1 MAKNVIA
8 RGPSPTWDPSSPAV
22 VKEVDEA
29 TKQTVS
35 LQHVLHPYPDA
46 TGDDWDS
53 TSGPGP
59 LYVIAW
65 RYVSKVAKLLGIP
78 QDWLDDLNG
87 GVDVNSRVQ
96 LRWHPMGPG
105 DPRNSFRIRR
115 RVKGQ
120 ASSDQSIDQSFVL
133 LASLTVGDLVLHYGQ
148 ALRVAGTLERAKARG
163 HFRVRITGVV
173 TTLPPQHPIQAFQD
187 FVPVM
192 EMATWR
198 AGILSSFGIDPSTE
212 PINFGVRLT
221 LLSSKTW
228 NVELRCDVVRPYPD
242 SDVSYRLVGRTTTGS
257 KGPMGQVDPITRIP
271 LTSDLEASLYEQ
283 DPITKFGADKYS
295 TFRPTRNTKILNLAK
310 TPNVQ
315 IGPLP
320 AGSSHQRVLLTDPV
334 KDYVRVTNSPL
345 VESESTLP
353 PDNAKEILK
362 TDLNAS
368 DVRTD
373 TFAAINAYHNARD
386 LFQRLTTFG
395 LVPEDIFKFA
405 SLPLIVRYRSG
416 IEPGPGHDGRLINAQ
431 ARWTPTSA
439 SQSRFLPGSL
449 IVVAAYGDIPVTNG
463 SARILD
469 NGDIRIVQGGTV
481 YEVQGAIVVVRDAAD
496 TQIKTGIAMA
506 VPGGVQ
512 VVVVPGQLE
521 VCFAL
526 GDLQSST
533 REAPLGAPLGVA
545 CDPRWNWHEFSH
557 VLLAAATGEL
567 EFSFAHSAGD
577 ALGAILFDPD
587 SRLAINSYFRGV
599 SFPWVCGPG
608 RRHDR
613 SVKDGWSWT
622 GPLYHQERYFP
633 NGLLSMK
640 KAYWS
645 EQILSS
651 SLFRLYRSLG
661 GDSRKKS
668 GSTTAADVPARRAA
682 SDYTAMLV
690 MRAIQSMGPA
700 SGATFLN
707 VEKFVIA
714 LMEADSA
721 TGTFSTNSS
730 QWALRRVGGVAHKAI
745 RWAFEQQGLYAGAP
759 PSVDIFVDDPR
770 QGGYDPLSMM
780 DDSWH
785 STTSGIA
792 FETAQGNPIAGD
804 AKSANGD
811 VNVYVTVKNRGNVVS
826 GQVTVRVAMAPL
838 KAKVAPDWLD
848 PSWVSLSTGLTSGPV
863 QPGGTLRIGPIV
875 WKKPSRGTYAVLA
888 EASCEEDPSTV
899 DTATGLPSATV
910 SSPMPFLVAGDNN
923 LGLRVK
929 KVA

>member
-1 MAKNVIA
+1 M
-8 RGPSPTWDPSSPAV
+8 
-22 VKEVDEA
+22 
-29 TKQTVS
+29 
-35 LQHVLHPYPDA
+35 
-46 TGDDWDS
+46 
-53 TSGPGP
+53 
-59 LYVIAW
+59 
-65 RYVSKVAKLLGIP
+65 
-78 QDWLDDLNG
+78 
-87 GVDVNSRVQ
+87 
-96 LRWHPMGPG
+96 
-105 DPRNSFRIRR
+105 
-115 RVKGQ
+115 
-120 ASSDQSIDQSFVL
+120 
-133 LASLTVGDLVLHYGQ
+133 
-148 ALRVAGTLERAKARG
+148 
-163 HFRVRITGVV
+163 
-173 TTLPPQHPIQAFQD
+173 
-187 FVPVM
+187 
-192 EMATWR
+192 
-198 AGILSSFGIDPSTE
+198 
-212 PINFGVRLT
+212 
-221 LLSSKTW
+221 
-228 NVELRCDVVRPYPD
+228 
-242 SDVSYRLVGRTTTGS
+242 
-257 KGPMGQVDPITRIP
+257 
-271 LTSDLEASLYEQ
+271 
-283 DPITKFGADKYS
+283 
-295 TFRPTRNTKILNLAK
+295 
-310 TPNVQ
+310 
-315 IGPLP
+315 
-320 AGSSHQRVLLTDPV
+320 
-334 KDYVRVTNSPL
+334 
-345 VESESTLP
+345 
-353 PDNAKEILK
+353 
-362 TDLNAS
+362 
-368 DVRTD
+368 
-373 TFAAINAYHNARD
+373 
-386 LFQRLTTFG
+386 
-395 LVPEDIFKFA
+395 
-405 SLPLIVRYRSG
+405 
-416 IEPGPGHDGRLINAQ
+416 
-431 ARWTPTSA
+431 
-439 SQSRFLPGSL
+439 
-449 IVVAAYGDIPVTNG
+449 
-463 SARILD
+463 
-469 NGDIRIVQGGTV
+469 
-481 YEVQGAIVVVRDAAD
+481 
-496 TQIKTGIAMA
+496 
-506 VPGGVQ
+506 
-512 VVVVPGQLE
+512 
-521 VCFAL
+521 
-526 GDLQSST
+526 
-533 REAPLGAPLGVA
+533 
-545 CDPRWNWHEFSH
+545 
-557 VLLAAATGEL
+557 LLAAATGEL